1 MTLCLNPQCQYPHNS
16 DNDLHCLKCGSKLLL
31 KDRYRA
37 LKLLGSGGFGK
48 TFLGVDEDKPAKP
61 LCAIKQFSFS
71 SDNPQALEKATE
83 LFKRE
88 AVRLESLGNHPQIP
102 DLLAFS
108 QQDGQLYLVQEFIE
122 GATLE
127 QELQQQGVYDEAKI
141 WLLLLD
147 LLPVLEFVHQHQV
160 IHRDIKP
167 ENIIRSAKN
176 NKLVLIDFGVAKLNT
191 ETALM
196 QPLTNLGTMGYAS
209 DEQMRGNQVFPASDL
224 YSLGATCIRL
234 MTGKFP
240 SEMFD
245 AYNGVWLWQKFLP
258 KETVVSENL
267 NQVLDKLIR
276 PNCRERYQ
284 SAQEVLQ
291 VIESFTAPE
300 TELDPQTRIEPKT
313 GDNSEDKTILEIEY
327 PEPGI
332 VTTVD
337 PDKSDKKPSKATEVT
352 HWLLGE
358 KAGRVTVTAWKW
370 LWGNAKGIVEKIR
383 NVVFGICS

>member
-1 MTLCLNPQCQYPHNS
+1 MTPCLNPECQYPN
-16 DNDLHCLKCGSKLLL
+16 NLETDLHCQKCGSKLLL
-31 KDRYRA
+31 KDRYRPV
-37 LKLLGSGGFGK
+37 KLLGSGGFGK

-61 LCAIKQFSFS
+61 FCAIKQFSFS
-71 SDNPQALEKATE
+71 SDNPQALQKATE

-122 GATLE
+122 GVTLE
-127 QELQQQGVYDEAKI
+127 QELQQLGIYDEGKI
-141 WLLLLD
+141 WSLLLD

-167 ENIIRSAKN
+167 ENIIRAKKD
-176 NKLVLIDFGVAKLNT
+176 NKPVLIDFGVAKLNT

-196 QPLTNLGTMGYAS
+196 QPLTNLGTMGYAA

-224 YSLGATCIRL
+224 FSLGATCIRL

-245 AYNGVWLWQKFLP
+245 AYNGVWLWRDFLP
-258 KETVVSENL
+258 EETVVSENL
-267 NQVLDKLIR
+267 GKVLDKLIR
-276 PNCRERYQ
+276 PHCNQRYQ
-284 SAQEVLQ
+284 SAREVLQ
-291 VIESFTAPE
+291 AIESLKVPDTQIG
-300 TELDPQTRIEPKT
+300 TTSGGTTTSND
-313 GDNSEDKTILEIEY
+313 DTILEID
-327 PEPGI
+327 PEVPSF
-332 VTTVD
+332 TTVNPESNTKSNPK
-337 PDKSDKKPSKATEVT
+337 PDKKVSKATQAT
-352 HWLLGE
+352 YWLMGE

-370 LWGNAKGIVEKIR
+370 LWGMPKE
-383 NVVFGICS
+383 